1 MKRLIVS
8 IYKEFLLLARDIEG
22 IALLFLMPVT
32 LVIVITLIQDRSFKN
47 IFESRIELLIIDAD
61 IDSLGH
67 SFREG
72 IKQSEIFKVTE
83 YISAD
88 SNILK
93 QARQEVAEGK
103 FQIGI
108 YIPQNTTHKIKSKA
122 IQLVQ
127 RQLPFTLSSDNN
139 SESSPASIQLFFDPI
154 TKESFKNLAKS
165 RLSEFAAQ
173 TETQIIFE
181 TYSKIIDALTN
192 QSSAIRYPS
201 EPIIRFDEVLV
212 SEYTSGITPNTVQ
225 HNVPAWTI
233 FGMFLICIPI
243 AGNIIKERNDG
254 CLARLKTLPIS
265 YFTIITGKLVVFI
278 IICLIQALLIM
289 LIGMYLLP
297 LLDMPKLQVSDWL
310 TLFLIT
316 LASSFAATGYGI
328 VIGTIASTQTQASIF
343 GSVSTVILAAIG
355 GVWIPV
361 TVMPDAMRSISE
373 ISPMNWSIQ
382 GYYNVFLRSS
392 GFTEILPEFS
402 MLMIFYGCCTL
413 LSLFFRKYQAN
424 K

>member
-1 MKRLIVS
+1 
-8 IYKEFLLLARDIEG
+8 
-22 IALLFLMPVT
+22 
-32 LVIVITLIQDRSFKN
+32 
-47 IFESRIELLIIDAD
+47 
-61 IDSLGH
+61 
-67 SFREG
+67 
-72 IKQSEIFKVTE
+72 
-83 YISAD
+83 
-88 SNILK
+88 
-93 QARQEVAEGK
+93 
-103 FQIGI
+103 
-108 YIPQNTTHKIKSKA
+108 
-122 IQLVQ
+122 
-127 RQLPFTLSSDNN
+127 
-139 SESSPASIQLFFDPI
+139 
-154 TKESFKNLAKS
+154 
-165 RLSEFAAQ
+165 
-173 TETQIIFE
+173 
-181 TYSKIIDALTN
+181 
-192 QSSAIRYPS
+192 
-201 EPIIRFDEVLV
+201 
-212 SEYTSGITPNTVQ
+212 
-225 HNVPAWTI
+225 
-233 FGMFLICIPI
+233 
-243 AGNIIKERNDG
+243 
-254 CLARLKTLPIS
+254 
-265 YFTIITGKLVVFI
+265 
-278 IICLIQALLIM
+278 M

>member
-1 MKRLIVS
+1 MRRLIVS
-8 IYKEFLLLARDIEG
+8 IYKEFLLLIRDIEG
-22 IALLFLMPVT
+22 IALLFLMPIT

-47 IFESRIELLIIDAD
+47 VFESKIEVVIIDSD
-61 IDSLGH
+61 SDSLGF
-67 SFREG
+67 SFRKG
-72 IKQSEIFKVTE
+72 IKQSQIFKVTE
-83 YISAD
+83 YLSQD
-88 SNILK
+88 SVSLNK
-93 QARQEVAEGK
+93 ARQEVAEGK
-103 FQIGI
+103 YQIGI
-108 YIPQNTTHKIKSKA
+108 YIPEHTTQKIKAKA
-122 IQLVQ
+122 IHLV
-127 RQLPFTLSSDNN
+127 REQLPFSINTDR
-139 SESSPASIQLFFDPI
+139 ETDISPASIKLFFDPI

-165 RLSEFAAQ
+165 KLTEFAAQ

-181 TYSKIIDALTN
+181 TYSRVIDALTN
-192 QSSAIRYPS
+192 QSSQVNYPE
-201 EPIIRFDEVLV
+201 EPIIRFDEVMV

-265 YFTIITGKLVVFI
+265 YFTIITGKLIVFI
-278 IICLIQALLIM
+278 IICLIQALLIV
-289 LIGMYLLP
+289 LIGMYLMP
-297 LLDMPKLQVSDWL
+297 LMDMPKLQVPNWF
-310 TLFLIT
+310 TLFFIT

-328 VIGTIASTQTQASIF
+328 VIGTCASTQTQASIF

-361 TVMPDAMRSISE
+361 TVMPDVLRSFSE

-382 GYYNVFLRSS
+382 GYYNVFLRSV
-392 GFTEILPEFS
+392 TLVELLPEITKL
-402 MLMIFYGCCTL
+402 MLFYACCTL